1 MRSLVQQD
9 MMRPKSATHYTG
21 EMEEIAGEVVAN
33 IEAGMDGE
41 GCFEVRAANDPSVFI
56 ITSESESLLALSH

>member
-21 EMEEIAGEVVAN
+21 EMEEIAGELVTN
-33 IEAGMDGE
+33 IEAGVDRDGCLAVQVTDRLFL
-41 GCFEVRAANDPSVFI
+41 GVVFCNI
-56 ITSESESLLALSH
+56 DIERC